1 MTQTSNWND
10 KTLSYY
16 EGHAKKFF
24 DGTVN
29 INMTVLYRPFIEYM
43 PPYASILDAGCGSG
57 RDTLYF
63 AERGYRVTAFDNSPT
78 IVKMASK
85 LSGKEVQQLSFQE
98 LQFENEFNGVWAC
111 SSLLHIPLNEMNDVL
126 FRLSRAMKV
135 DGVLYTS
142 FKYGTGEHDRNGR
155 LFVDLDEEGFDE
167 LIKVHPELTMIRY
180 WQTSDLRPGRGNEKW
195 LNVLVRKAGPTKRM
209 KFLGVRQTLSSQ
221 QSTSADF
228 PE

>member
-1 MTQTSNWND
+1 MTENSNWND
-10 KTLSYY
+10 QTLSYY
-16 EGHAKKFF
+16 EDNAKKFF

-57 RDTLYF
+57 RDTLYL
-63 AERGYRVTAFDNSPT
+63 AKRGYRVTAFDNSPA

-85 LSGKEVQQLSFQE
+85 LSGQEVLQLSFQD
-98 LQFENEFNGVWAC
+98 LQFENKFHGVWAC

-142 FKYGTGEHDRNGR
+142 FKYGMGEHDRNGR
-155 LFVDLDEEGFDE
+155 LFVDLDEKGFDE
-167 LIKVHPELTMIRY
+167 LIKVHPELTVIRY
-180 WQTSDLRPGRGNEKW
+180 WQTGDLRPGRGNEKW
-195 LNVLVRKAGPTKRM
+195 LNLLLRKTKPTKRM
-209 KFLGVRQTLSSQ
+209 TFLGVGQA
-221 QSTSADF
+221 QSTQ
-228 PE
+228 

>member
-16 EGHAKKFF
+16 DDNAKKFF

-29 INMTVLYRPFIEYM
+29 INMTVLYAPFLTYM
-43 PPYASILDAGCGSG
+43 PTYASILDAGCGSG

-63 AERGYRVTAFDNSPT
+63 AKRGYKVTAFDNSPA
-78 IVKMASK
+78 IVKMATK
-85 LSGKEVQQLSFQE
+85 LTGQEVLLLSFQE
-98 LQFENEFNGVWAC
+98 LQFESQFNGVWAC
-111 SSLLHIPLNEMNDVL
+111 SSLLHVPLDEMNDVL
-126 FRLSRAMKV
+126 FRLSKAMKV

-167 LIKVHPELTMIRY
+167 LIKVHPELTVIRY
-180 WQTSDLRPGRGNEKW
+180 WQTSDLREGRESEKW
-195 LNVLVRKAGPTKRM
+195 LNLLDRKASSTKRM
-209 KFLGVRQTLSSQ
+209 AFMGVCQ
-221 QSTSADF
+221 
-228 PE
+228 